1 MNATNTDTMSPV
13 ERAVL
18 AVEAAKQTMGAARNK
33 WWDVTRT
40 KPVDQDAARDA
51 VRALSR
57 AGQRVTAAVAE
68 LDALRGGEGVR

>member
-1 MNATNTDTMSPV
+1 MNADTISPI

-18 AVEAAKQTMGAARNK
+18 AVEAAKVAMGAARNK
-33 WWDVTRT
+33 WWDVT
-40 KPVDQDAARDA
+40 KPGAVNQDAARDA

-68 LDALRGGEGVR
+68 LDALRGGEGGR